1 MEKLAYSLHLGS
13 DKNRKSSSK
22 NLAKQ
27 NTSGTTSMSNNAIQN
42 ATTLSRVDKHN
53 YRKYD
58 DRQNEIVIVR
68 GTTSLYNDVKKL
80 YKSEFEE
87 ARLEYNEKQK
97 RDDRKI
103 KDYFFNISNDKK
115 HDLACEI
122 IIELGDLD
130 YWSDKSLNV
139 QYKMNE
145 VFKEQVEALE
155 LIVPNFKVANATIH
169 FDESSPH
176 LHIIGVPFK
185 EDCKRGLERQVGKST
200 IFTKESLSIIQDKMR
215 DHCIISFN
223 KIYNVDY
230 TLKIKEQGRNE
241 DINVADMKN
250 YTNVKKEKKKYKEQL
265 NKLNEKTDTLSNNTN
280 KINDMIDSLKASKLN
295 KDNYIISKDK
305 IDEIKDYLELTA
317 STTKTLRD
325 SNKVDSILNKFE
337 NDLKQHKNEVE
348 LLEKKVYSR
357 DIEITRLN
365 NQLVSKNEEI
375 DKLEDKVD
383 NLQEIVDIFKD
394 LWRKFLIFLQNKFF
408 SNEKK
413 YGDVIEELYNK
424 DILDDKDIKIIHNDY
439 YERHSN
445 RNDDIEL

>member
-1 MEKLAYSLHLGS
+1 MTIKGTSSLVE
-13 DKNRKSSSK
+13 DTK
-22 NLAKQ
+22 NLYYELFNGSLEKYNKKQ
-27 NTSGTTSMSNNAIQN
+27 T
-42 ATTLSRVDKHN
+42 
-53 YRKYD
+53 
-58 DRQNEIVIVR
+58 RQ
-68 GTTSLYNDVKKL
+68 
-80 YKSEFEE
+80 
-87 ARLEYNEKQK
+87 
-97 RDDRKI
+97 DRKI
-103 KDYFFNISNDKK
+103 DDYFYHISNDKE

-155 LIVPNFKVANATIH
+155 LIVPNFKIANATIH

-200 IFTKESLSIIQDKMR
+200 IFTKESLSTIQDKMR
-215 DHCIISFN
+215 DHCIMSFN
-223 KIYNVDY
+223 KTYNVDY

-265 NKLNEKTDTLSNNTN
+265 NELNEKTNKLSSNTN
-280 KINDMIDSLKASKLN
+280 KINNMIDSLKVSKLN

-305 IDEIKDYLELTA
+305 IDEIKDYLELTT

-357 DIEITRLN
+357 DNEITRLK

-375 DKLEDKVD
+375 DELEDNVD
-383 NLQEIVDIFKD
+383 KLQEIVDTFKQI
-394 LWRKFLIFLQNKFF
+394 WRKLLMYLQNKFF
-408 SNEKK
+408 SNDKK
-413 YGDVIEELYNK
+413 AHEMIDELYYK

-439 YERHSN
+439 YKRHNERD
-445 RNDDIEL
+445 DDIEL

>member
-1 MEKLAYSLHLGS
+1 MTIKGTSSLVE
-13 DKNRKSSSK
+13 DTK
-22 NLAKQ
+22 NLYYE
-27 NTSGTTSMSNNAIQN
+27 
-42 ATTLSRVDKHN
+42 LF
-53 YRKYD
+53 
-58 DRQNEIVIVR
+58 NE
-68 GTTSLYNDVKKL
+68 SLEK
-80 YKSEFEE
+80 
-87 ARLEYNEKQK
+87 YNEKQT
-97 RDDRKI
+97 RTDRKI
-103 KDYFFNISNDKK
+103 DDYFYHISNDKE

-130 YWSDKSLNV
+130 YWSDKSLNE

-185 EDCKRGLERQVGKST
+185 EGCKRVLEKQVGKST
-200 IFTKESLSIIQDKMR
+200 IFTKESLSTIQDKMR

-223 KIYNVDY
+223 KTYNVDY

-265 NKLNEKTDTLSNNTN
+265 NKLNEKTNTLSSNTN
-280 KINDMIDSLKASKLN
+280 KINNMLDSLKVSKLN

-305 IDEIKDYLELTA
+305 IDEIKDYLELTT

-357 DIEITRLN
+357 DTEITRLK

-375 DKLEDKVD
+375 DELEEKVD
-383 NLQEIVDIFKD
+383 KLQEIVDTFKE
-394 LWRKFLIFLQNKFF
+394 LWRKLLMFLQNKFF
-408 SNEKK
+408 SNDKK
-413 YGDVIEELYNK
+413 YEDVIEDLYYK
-424 DILDDKDIKIIHNDY
+424 DILDKNDIDIIRN
-439 YERHSN
+439 N
-445 RNDDIEL
+445 RYIRNKEVL

>member
-1 MEKLAYSLHLGS
+1 MELSYSFHLS
-13 DKNRKSSSK
+13 NDKNKTVRAKEQAKK
-22 NLAKQ
+22 N
-27 NTSGTTSMSNNAIQN
+27 NSTTTSYSNNAIQN
-42 ATTLSRVDKHN
+42 LQQLSKADKHN
-53 YRKYD
+53 LRKYD
-58 DRQNEIVIVR
+58 DNNNLIMTIK
-68 GTTSLYNDVKKL
+68 GTSSLVEDTKKL
-80 YKSEFEE
+80 YYELFNES
-87 ARLEYNEKQK
+87 LEKYNEKQT
-97 RDDRKI
+97 RTDRKI
-103 KDYFFNISNDKK
+103 DDYFYHISNDKE

-169 FDESSPH
+169 FDESSLH

-200 IFTKESLSIIQDKMR
+200 IFTKESLSTIQDKMR

-223 KIYNVDY
+223 KTYNVDY

-241 DINVADMKN
+241 DINIADMKN

-265 NKLNEKTDTLSNNTN
+265 NKLNEKTNTLSNNTN
-280 KINDMIDSLKASKLN
+280 KINDMIDSLKVSKLN

-305 IDEIKDYLELTA
+305 INEIKNYLELTS
-317 STTKTLRD
+317 STTKTLRN
-325 SNKVDSILNKFE
+325 SNKIDSILNKFE

-357 DIEITRLN
+357 DTEIARLK

-375 DKLEDKVD
+375 DELEDKVD
-383 NLQEIVDIFKD
+383 KLQEIIDTFKQI
-394 LWRKFLIFLQNKFF
+394 WRKFLMYLQNKFF
-408 SNEKK
+408 SNDKK
-413 YGDVIEELYNK
+413 IYEMIDELYYK

-439 YERHSN
+439 YEKHNN
-445 RNDDIEL
+445 RDDDMEL

>member
-1 MEKLAYSLHLGS
+1 MTIKGTSSLVE
-13 DKNRKSSSK
+13 D
-22 NLAKQ
+22 
-27 NTSGTTSMSNNAIQN
+27 T
-42 ATTLSRVDKHN
+42 
-53 YRKYD
+53 
-58 DRQNEIVIVR
+58 
-68 GTTSLYNDVKKL
+68 KKL
-80 YKSEFEE
+80 YYELFNES
-87 ARLEYNEKQK
+87 LEKYNEKQT
-97 RDDRKI
+97 RTDRKI
-103 KDYFFNISNDKK
+103 DDYFYHISNDKK

-130 YWSDKSLNV
+130 YWSDKSLNEK
-139 QYKMNE
+139 YKMNE

-200 IFTKESLSIIQDKMR
+200 IFTKESLSTIQDKMR

-223 KIYNVDY
+223 KTYNVDY

-265 NKLNEKTDTLSNNTN
+265 NKLNEKTNTLSNNTN
-280 KINDMIDSLKASKLN
+280 KINDMIDSLKVSKLN

-305 IDEIKDYLELTA
+305 IDEIKDYLELTTY
-317 STTKTLRD
+317 TTKTLRD

-357 DIEITRLN
+357 DNEIARLK

-375 DKLEDKVD
+375 DELEDKVD
-383 NLQEIVDIFKD
+383 KLQEIVDTFKQI
-394 LWRKFLIFLQNKFF
+394 WRKFLMYLQNKFF
-408 SNEKK
+408 SNDKK
-413 YGDVIEELYNK
+413 THEMIDELYYK

-439 YERHSN
+439 YEKNNN
-445 RNDDIEL
+445 RDDDMEL

>member
-1 MEKLAYSLHLGS
+1 MELSYSFHLS
-13 DKNRKSSSK
+13 NDKNKTVRAKEQAKK
-22 NLAKQ
+22 N
-27 NTSGTTSMSNNAIQN
+27 NSTTTSYSNNAIQN
-42 ATTLSRVDKHN
+42 LQQLSKADKHN
-53 YRKYD
+53 LRKYD
-58 DRQNEIVIVR
+58 DNNNLIMTIK
-68 GTTSLYNDVKKL
+68 GTSSLVEDTKKL
-80 YKSEFEE
+80 YYELFNES
-87 ARLEYNEKQK
+87 LEKYNEKQT
-97 RDDRKI
+97 RTDRKI
-103 KDYFFNISNDKK
+103 DDYFYHISNDKE

-185 EDCKRGLERQVGKST
+185 EDCKRGLEIQVGKST
-200 IFTKESLSIIQDKMR
+200 IFTKESLSTIQDKMR

-223 KIYNVDY
+223 KTYNVDY

-241 DINVADMKN
+241 DINIADMKN

-265 NKLNEKTDTLSNNTN
+265 NKLNEKTNTLSNNTN
-280 KINDMIDSLKASKLN
+280 KINDMIDSLKVSKLN

-305 IDEIKDYLELTA
+305 INEIKNYLELTS
-317 STTKTLRD
+317 STTKTLRN
-325 SNKVDSILNKFE
+325 SNKIDSILNKFE

-357 DIEITRLN
+357 DTEIARLK

-375 DKLEDKVD
+375 DELEDKVD
-383 NLQEIVDIFKD
+383 KLQEIIDTFKQI
-394 LWRKFLIFLQNKFF
+394 WRKFLMYLQNKFF
-408 SNEKK
+408 SNDKK
-413 YGDVIEELYNK
+413 IYEMIDELYYK

-439 YERHSN
+439 YEKHNN
-445 RNDDIEL
+445 RDDDMEL